1 MELCIKRHV
10 PMDVSNCIVYN
21 INDKQKFVFLIT
33 LQHIKAIINCDSLVL
48 MDSDHPAIQE
58 FIPELEVRCHG
69 SLSPS
74 YICLSS
80 FHSSV
85 LPPFLSPS
93 SLLPSTLPP
102 PFLSPSFLPSF
113 LNPSSPFTLL
123 FLFQERLKS
132 SIDVTLPFEFRALE
146 TMLMKIVSIHFRTSY
161 PGHFLSS
168 HVAWV

>member
-1 MELCIKRHV
+1 
-10 PMDVSNCIVYN
+10 MDVSNCIVYY
-21 INDKQKFVFLIT
+21 INDKQKSVFLIT

-69 SLSPS
+69 SLSHSCVSHPS
-74 YICLSS
+74 TPQSS
-80 FHSSV
+80 
-85 LPPFLSPS
+85 LPSFLPLPFSFIPS
-93 SLLPSTLPP
+93 SLLPSSLP
-102 PFLSPSFLPSF
+102 LSFLPSF
-113 LNPSSPFTLL
+113 LHPPSPFTLL

-146 TMLMKIVSIHFRTSY
+146 TMLMKIVSIHLTSY

>member
-1 MELCIKRHV
+1 
-10 PMDVSNCIVYN
+10 MDVSNCIVYY
-21 INDKQKFVFLIT
+21 INDIQKFVFLIT

-58 FIPELEVRCHG
+58 FIPELEVRCYG
-69 SLSPS
+69 SLSHSYVSHPS
-74 YICLSS
+74 TPQTSLPFSL
-80 FHSSV
+80 
-85 LPPFLSPS
+85 LPPFSLSL
-93 SLLPSTLPP
+93 SLLPSSLPP
-102 PFLSPSFLPSF
+102 PFLFPSFLPSF
-113 LNPSSPFTLL
+113 LHPPSPFTLL